1 MESQLK
7 FVREKVNKMPE
18 DPYDPNPPSNWGKLV
33 MVLAGIA
40 IIVLGVWAF
49 AGTMISKAL
58 TGQ

>member
-1 MESQLK
+1 MK